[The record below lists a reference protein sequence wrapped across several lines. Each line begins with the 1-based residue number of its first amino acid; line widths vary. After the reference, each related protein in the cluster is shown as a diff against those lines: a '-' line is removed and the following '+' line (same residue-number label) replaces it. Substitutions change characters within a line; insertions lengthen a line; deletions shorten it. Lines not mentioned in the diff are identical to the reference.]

1 MKTVALPCRTGLAP
15 IAALVLPAW
24 LAVFPLGG
32 WSADLPKQGTFTV
45 TYTDAGTS
53 PAGFD
58 TGGGKWAFIFDTR
71 LITTNDAGSG
81 LFHNMSGHCIGSGI
95 GDSNTG
101 YCLFTDKDGDK
112 FVEPINRQ
120 AGATKGTATLTG
132 GTGKYKGIEG
142 SLEFQTV
149 PLAET
154 APGHYNNIGKK
165 KGSYKLP

>member
-58 TGGGKWAFIFDTR
+58 TGGGKWANRYLYWDWLTLMAHRAPTFGFDEQSR
-71 LITTNDAGSG
+71 NG
-81 LFHNMSGHCIGSGI
+81 
-95 GDSNTG
+95 
-101 YCLFTDKDGDK
+101 
-112 FVEPINRQ
+112 
-120 AGATKGTATLTG
+120 
-132 GTGKYKGIEG
+132 
-142 SLEFQTV
+142 
-149 PLAET
+149 
-154 APGHYNNIGKK
+154 
-165 KGSYKLP
+165 